1 MLSWNVDTKELRKN
15 PKKYSAWRLT
25 HMINTGSTTPG
36 VENGATPTFS
46 KHFLFY
52 PGASISHQGL
62 SLEKREKTLL
72 EELL

>member
-1 MLSWNVDTKELRKN
+1 
-15 PKKYSAWRLT
+15 
-25 HMINTGSTTPG
+25 MINTGSTTPG